1 MATNPVQNES
11 AQAKPL
17 TLWDAGMKLED
28 IEGDADSLAA
38 LIYTVARDDQMDPE
52 TRSALQAIGKL
63 AAQLGASLVELREEI
78 YAAHAAQ
85 RGGNV
90 AEFPARD

>member
-1 MATNPVQNES
+1 MATNHLQSES

-28 IEGDADSLAA
+28 IEVSADELAA
-38 LIYTVARDDQMDPE
+38 LIYTAARDDQLDPE
-52 TRSALQAIGKL
+52 TRSALRAIGKL
-63 AAQLGASLVELREEI
+63 AAHLGCDLVELREAV
-78 YAAHAAQ
+78 YAASRAE